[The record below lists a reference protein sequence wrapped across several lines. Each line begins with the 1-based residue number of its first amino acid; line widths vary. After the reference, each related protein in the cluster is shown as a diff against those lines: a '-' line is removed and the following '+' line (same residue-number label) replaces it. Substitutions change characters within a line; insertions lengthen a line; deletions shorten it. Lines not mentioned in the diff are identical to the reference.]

1 MLLLAVKFAALLKVQ
16 VPLACVKL
24 FIFFDNLMKSDLM
37 KSLISYHNH
46 TATDFGNILI
56 NMKKNVTQNLNGMEH
71 VFEQC
76 AQQQDYA
83 QQLIADLI
91 AEIRP
96 ANPDQTELA
105 VKAIQAL
112 CYLLTTDPQKAQL
125 LREAVLQLLS
135 ERKPIT
141 LFLISRHSVFTGFF
155 SEMRR
160 RVSHKLLPDAIN
172 RDYLIDL
179 FTLFF
184 SKTSDEQWVCTV
196 PDEVWAQLIQAMR
209 FDLADKAL
217 TDICQQNLFAAS
229 QVLSYRIAAL
239 GLEPELLRN
248 YPELEQHSSPF
259 VMQQAELAQV
269 FKEQA
274 DFIYQAGEIDIKHIL
289 VMLDQCKAIIA
300 KIRRNSAQTGTSINL
315 TQLLQRML
323 QQVSR
328 LEELL
333 TILNSFQHGQSADVE
348 IVRLF
353 KALVYSECHKNDLYE
368 HWRESME
375 LMAVRVTE
383 NASRTGE
390 HYITGNRSEYYA
402 LMRSAMGAGVIIA
415 IMAMLKIVFAKQ
427 HLAPLTEAIVFS
439 LNYGL
444 GFILIHI
451 LHFTVATKQP
461 AMTAAAIA
469 ATIDNASDTKSKEMD
484 NLVAMIANTM
494 RSQLVAIFGNV
505 VIVIPMAIFL
515 AWTMLQ
521 YTGQHFVT
529 PDKAHQLLA
538 SIDPV
543 YSGSLIYAAV
553 AGVCLFLSGLIAGY
567 HDNLAVYNKIPQRLR
582 AVKWLQKLL
591 GIPRL
596 ERVANYIEN
605 NLGAL
610 AGNFYFGCLLGG
622 MSGLGILLGLPIDI
636 RHITFSSA
644 FVGFAS
650 FSLDFMLSWQAAA
663 YAALGLALIGLINL
677 AVSFG
682 LALYVAMKSRKVR
695 FNQWRSLIMSLATRL
710 NQHPG
715 EFILPP
721 KKLKNPENPVE

>member
-1 MLLLAVKFAALLKVQ
+1 MKNDLNYNASAIELAFEHYGLHQ
-16 VPLACVKL
+16 DVP
-24 FIFFDNLMKSDLM
+24 
-37 KSLISYHNH
+37 
-46 TATDFGNILI
+46 T
-56 NMKKNVTQNLNGMEH
+56 
-71 VFEQC
+71 
-76 AQQQDYA
+76 
-83 QQLIADLI
+83 LIADLVS
-91 AEIRP
+91 AIRP
-96 ANPDQTELA
+96 PKPHQSSLA
-105 VKAIQAL
+105 VTSIQAL
-112 CYLLTTDPQKAQL
+112 CYLLSADQSRARL
-125 LREAVLQLLS
+125 LREAILKLLN
-135 ERKPIT
+135 EHHPIS

-160 RVSHKLLPDAIN
+160 RIAHKILPDAVN

-179 FTLFF
+179 FAVFF
-184 SKTSDEQWVCTV
+184 TRPTDEEWVNAV
-196 PDEVWAQLIQAMR
+196 PDSVWGQLIEVLH

-217 TDICQQNLFAAS
+217 TAACQQHLYAAS

-248 YPELEQHSSPF
+248 HPDLEQHSSPF
-259 VMQQAELAQV
+259 VMQQSELALALSL
-269 FKEQA
+269 QA
-274 DFIYQAGEIDIKHIL
+274 DQAGQIDIKHIL
-289 VMLDQCKAIIA
+289 VMLDQCKAIITR
-300 KIRRNSAQTGTSINL
+300 IRRNSAQTGTSINL

-333 TILNSFQHGQSADVE
+333 NILHRFQHGQSANTE

-353 KALVYSECHKNDLYE
+353 KGLVYSECHKNDLHE
-368 HWRESME
+368 HWRENME

-390 HYITGNRSEYYA
+390 HYITENRREYFA

-415 IMAMLKIVFAKQ
+415 VMAMLKIIFAKQ
-427 HLAPLTEAIVFS
+427 QLAPLTEAIVFS

-444 GFILIHI
+444 GFMLIHI

-469 ATIDNASDTKSKEMD
+469 ATIDNAADSKSKEMD
-484 NLVAMIANTM
+484 KLIAMIANTM
-494 RSQLVAIFGNV
+494 RSQMAAIFGNV
-505 VIVIPMAIFL
+505 VIAVPTAMLL
-515 AWTMLQ
+515 AWGVL
-521 YTGQHFVT
+521 YFTGQPFIDT
-529 PDKAHQLLA
+529 NKATQLLA
-538 SIDPV
+538 SIDPMR
-543 YSGSLIYAAV
+543 SGALFYAGV

-582 AVKWLQKLL
+582 AVKWMQKLF
-591 GIPRL
+591 GMQRL
-596 ERVANYIEN
+596 ERIANYVEN

-636 RHITFSSA
+636 RHIAFSSA

-650 FSLDFMLSWQAAA
+650 FGLDFMLSWQAAA
-663 YAALGLALIGLINL
+663 YAALGLVLIGMVNL
-677 AVSFG
+677 GVSFG

-695 FNQWRSLIMSLATRL
+695 FNQWRTLVRSLASRL

-721 KKLKNPENPVE
+721 KKSKSLANLGK

>member
-1 MLLLAVKFAALLKVQ
+1 MKNDLNHNASAIELAFEHYGLHQ
-16 VPLACVKL
+16 DVP
-24 FIFFDNLMKSDLM
+24 
-37 KSLISYHNH
+37 
-46 TATDFGNILI
+46 T
-56 NMKKNVTQNLNGMEH
+56 
-71 VFEQC
+71 
-76 AQQQDYA
+76 
-83 QQLIADLI
+83 LIADLVS
-91 AEIRP
+91 AIRP
-96 ANPDQTELA
+96 PKPHQSSLA
-105 VKAIQAL
+105 VTSIQAL
-112 CYLLTTDPQKAQL
+112 CYLLSADQSRARL
-125 LREAVLQLLS
+125 LREAILKLLN
-135 ERKPIT
+135 EHHPIS

-160 RVSHKLLPDAIN
+160 RIAHKILPDAVN

-179 FTLFF
+179 FAVFF
-184 SKTSDEQWVCTV
+184 TRPTDEEWVNAV
-196 PDEVWAQLIQAMR
+196 PDSVWGELIEVLH

-217 TDICQQNLFAAS
+217 TAACQQHLYAAS

-248 YPELEQHSSPF
+248 HPDLEQHSSPF
-259 VMQQAELAQV
+259 VMQQSELALALSL
-269 FKEQA
+269 QA
-274 DFIYQAGEIDIKHIL
+274 DQAGQIDIKHIL
-289 VMLDQCKAIIA
+289 VMLDQCKAIINR
-300 KIRRNSAQTGTSINL
+300 IRRNSAQTGTSINL

-333 TILNSFQHGQSADVE
+333 NILHRFQHGQSANTE

-353 KALVYSECHKNDLYE
+353 KGLVYSECHKNDLHE
-368 HWRESME
+368 HWRENME

-390 HYITGNRSEYYA
+390 HYITENRREYFA

-415 IMAMLKIVFAKQ
+415 VMAMLKIIFAKQ
-427 HLAPLTEAIVFS
+427 QLAPLTEAIVFS

-444 GFILIHI
+444 GFMLIHI

-469 ATIDNASDTKSKEMD
+469 ATIDNAADSKSKEMD
-484 NLVAMIANTM
+484 KLIAMIANTM
-494 RSQLVAIFGNV
+494 RSQIAAIFGNV
-505 VIVIPMAIFL
+505 VIAVPTAMLL
-515 AWTMLQ
+515 AWGVL
-521 YTGQHFVT
+521 YFTGQPFIDT
-529 PDKAHQLLA
+529 NKATQLLA
-538 SIDPV
+538 SIDPMR
-543 YSGSLIYAAV
+543 SGALFYAGV

-582 AVKWLQKLL
+582 AVKWMQKLF
-591 GIPRL
+591 GMQRL
-596 ERVANYIEN
+596 ERIANYVEN

-636 RHITFSSA
+636 RHIAFSSA

-650 FSLDFMLSWQAAA
+650 FGLDFMLSWQAAA
-663 YAALGLALIGLINL
+663 YAALGLVLIGMVNL
-677 AVSFG
+677 GVSFG

-695 FNQWRSLIMSLATRL
+695 FNQWRTLVRSLASRL

-721 KKLKNPENPVE
+721 KKSKSLANPGK